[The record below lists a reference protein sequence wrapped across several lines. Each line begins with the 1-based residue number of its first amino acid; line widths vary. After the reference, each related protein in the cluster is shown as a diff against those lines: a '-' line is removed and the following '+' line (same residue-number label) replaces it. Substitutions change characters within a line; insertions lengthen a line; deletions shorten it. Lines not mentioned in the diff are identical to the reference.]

1 MHTGHMNDPINDAS
15 DNQAV
20 ADAAAT
26 SRARSA
32 RQKRAR
38 MIKLALILA
47 AIAIGFYVL
56 SIVSIIHTRG
66 GAA

>member
-1 MHTGHMNDPINDAS
+1 MRAGHMSDPVNEAS

-20 ADAAAT
+20 ADASAT
-26 SRARSA
+26 SAV
-32 RQKRAR
+32 RQRRKR
-38 MIKLALILA
+38 MIKLALLLA
-47 AIAIGFYVL
+47 AVAIGFYIL